1 MYLYL
6 LMFLLCFGCKKN
18 YNINIEKTLKQKGN
32 TLDMKD
38 DKYWKDKM
46 SEDEYFITR
55 CSGTEPP
62 FTGEYYNHKEKGTY
76 NCNCCKKP
84 LFSSDVKYDSGSGWP
99 SFWDAIDHKNIKTKD
114 DYSLGAKRIEI
125 LCANCDAHLGHVF
138 EDGPN
143 PTGMRY
149 CINSLSLD
157 FKNKKEKK

>member
-1 MYLYL
+1 MSDS
-6 LMFLLCFGCKKN
+6 N
-18 YNINIEKTLKQKGN
+18 
-32 TLDMKD
+32 
-38 DKYWKDKM
+38 WKDKL
-46 SEDEYFITR
+46 SQEEYHVSR
-55 CSGTEPP
+55 CGGTEPP
-62 FTGEYYNHKEKGTY
+62 FTGKYYKHDQDGTY

-143 PTGMRY
+143 PTGIRY
-149 CINSLSLD
+149 CVNSLSLD
-157 FKNKKEKK
+157 FKNKEEKNE